1 MQLRPYQAKIKQEI
15 YDAWRT
21 HDNVAAVLPTGAGKT
36 VMFSSILH
44 EHQGAS
50 CAIAHRQELV
60 GQMSLSLAKFGL
72 EHRVIAPKNVIR
84 MIGNLH
90 VSELGRNFCNPTAPC
105 AVAGV
110 QTLIRRQRQLKRW
123 SYQVT
128 KWITDEC
135 HHIIR
140 DNSWG
145 KAVRMFPNAQ
155 GLGVTATLCRS
166 DGKGLGRHADGV
178 FDTFVQGPSA
188 RELMNMGYLVDYRI
202 FAPESDLDLEGI
214 AMAADG
220 DYNKKQLKTR
230 ARQSHIVGDVVQH
243 YLRIAPGK
251 LGVTFATDIET
262 ATDITEKYN
271 AAGVPAELI
280 TGKTP
285 DNERIA
291 TFRRFRNREVLQ
303 IVNVDICGEGVDIP
317 ALEVVSMARPTASY
331 GLYTQQFGRAL
342 RILLGKSH
350 AIIIDHVGNVMRH
363 GLPDKQ
369 RVWTLDRRE
378 RRAAGKKDPDVIPV
392 RTCKKCMG
400 VYEAIY
406 IICPYCG
413 FQHVPA
419 GRTLPEQVD
428 GDLLELDP
436 ATLAAMRGETARI
449 DAPASEVRDRMMRA
463 GASAKVYNS
472 AAKQHTLRQEAQ
484 GQLRES
490 IALWA
495 GYQRAMGRPDSE
507 SYRRFYF
514 RYGTDVESA
523 KVLGR
528 REAMAMTHL
537 ISEEILKMRGMV

>member
-1 MQLRPYQAKIKQEI
+1 MKLFPFQVKLEQEVQE
-15 YDAWRT
+15 AWRT
-21 HDNVAAVLPTGAGKT
+21 CDNVAAVLPTGGGKT
-36 VMFSSILH
+36 FTFSSILSNH
-44 EHQGAS
+44 VGAS

-72 EHRVIAPKNVIR
+72 EHRIIAPKNVIR
-84 MIGNLH
+84 MITGLH
-90 VSELGRNFCNPTAPC
+90 VSELGKNFYNPNSPC

-110 QTLIRRQRQLKRW
+110 QTLIRRKEELKRW
-123 SYQVT
+123 AYQVT
-128 KWITDEC
+128 KWVIDEC
-135 HHIIR
+135 HHITKH
-140 DNSWG
+140 NSWG
-145 KAVRMFPNAQ
+145 KAVNMFPNAK

-166 DGKGLGRHADGV
+166 DGKGLGSHADGV
-178 FDTFVQGPSA
+178 FDTFVQGPSP
-188 RELMNMGYLVDYRI
+188 RELMDMGYLVDYRI
-202 FAPESDLDLEGI
+202 FAPPSDLDLEGI
-214 AMAADG
+214 KLAADG
-220 DYNKKQLKTR
+220 DFNKTQLKNR
-230 ARQSHIVGDVVQH
+230 AQKSHIVGDVVQH
-243 YLRIAPGK
+243 YMRIAPGK

-262 ATDITEKYN
+262 ATEITEKYN
-271 AAGVPAELI
+271 SAGVPAELI

-285 DNERIA
+285 DNERVA
-291 TFRRFRNREVLQ
+291 TFRRFRNREILQ

-331 GLYTQQFGRAL
+331 GLYCQQFGRAL
-342 RILLGKSH
+342 RILEGKTH
-350 AIIIDHVGNVMRH
+350 AIVIDHVGNVMRH
-363 GLPDKQ
+363 GLPDKD
-369 RVWTLDRRE
+369 RTWTLDRRE

-406 IICPYCG
+406 IICPYCD
-413 FQHVPA
+413 FQYVPA

-436 ATLAAMRGETARI
+436 VTLAQMRGETARV
-449 DAPASEVRDRMMRA
+449 DAPASEVKERMRYA
-463 GASAKVYNS
+463 GASAVACNS
-472 AAKQHTLRQEAQ
+472 AAKQHALRQEAQ

-514 RYGTDVESA
+514 KFGTDVESA
-523 KVLGR
+523 KAIGR

-537 ISEEILKMRGMV
+537 ISEEIIKLRRIV